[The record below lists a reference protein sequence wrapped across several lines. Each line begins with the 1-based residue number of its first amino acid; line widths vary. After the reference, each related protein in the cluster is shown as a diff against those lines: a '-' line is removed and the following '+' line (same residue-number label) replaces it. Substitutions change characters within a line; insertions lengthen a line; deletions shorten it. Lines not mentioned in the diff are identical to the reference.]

1 MRWMLLLATLAGG
14 CATAEVV
21 MGPDGTQHVN
31 VHCQRQVSVCYRKM
45 AEVCPAGYQVVDAS
59 NGFVLV
65 PINGTM
71 AGSPQHDFLIKC
83 GRPTAA
89 AGPTAGR

>member
-1 MRWMLLLATLAGG
+1 MAGMRWMTLLAALAGG

-21 MGPDGTQHVN
+21 MGPDGTEHVN

-45 AEVCPAGYQVVDAS
+45 AEVCPGGYQVI
-59 NGFVLV
+59 NGQQGFALV
-65 PINGTM
+65 PINGQLYG
-71 AGSPQHDFLIKC
+71 GSNHDFLIKC

-89 AGPTAGR
+89 AVR